1 MQTNVDFK
9 TVVPAAQAGDKAA
22 RDALMTNFYAWSV
35 TQARAVVHEAEAAK
49 NVAVDFWT
57 WMFTDGGLGE
67 YDAEKGAFYPWMA
80 AQIRHIALAA
90 TKKGRP
96 KINYYAE
103 VLDSEIAPDDAAEP
117 LENLSEH
124 AGVLR
129 AIEAIADMLPQEQRK
144 NVYRRVRR
152 LIKSATAKEIADEF
166 GPRAQRVRKLVKD
179 VRDAI
184 NERLA
189 D

>member
-1 MQTNVDFK
+1 MNLDFQ
-9 TVVPAAQAGDKAA
+9 TVVPAAQAGDKTA
-22 RDALMTNFYAWSV
+22 RDALMTAFYAWSV
-35 TQARAVVHEAEAAK
+35 TQAREVVHEAEAAK

-57 WMFTDGGLGE
+57 WLYAEGGVLE

-90 TKKGRP
+90 AKKGRP
-96 KINYYAE
+96 KINYYNDVPDYDTSLEDAAGRIGALQDLE
-103 VLDSEIAPDDAAEP
+103 EIA
-117 LENLSEH
+117 ST
-124 AGVLR
+124 
-129 AIEAIADMLPQEQRK
+129 LPSGQHRD
-144 NVYRRVRR
+144 VYWR
-152 LIKSATAKEIADEF
+152 LVEGTTPKEIGEEL
-166 GPRAQRVRKLVKD
+166 GLSPQRVRKLVKD

>member
-22 RDALMTNFYAWSV
+22 RDALMESFYAWSV
-35 TQARAVVHEAEAAK
+35 TQARQVVHEAEAAK

-57 WMFTDGGLGE
+57 WLFTDGGIGE

-80 AQIRHIALAA
+80 AQIRHLALAA

-96 KINYYAE
+96 KINYYNE
-103 VLDSEIAPDDAAEP
+103 VPDYEVANMDAAERIGALRD
-117 LENLSEH
+117 LEEIANNLPSGQH
-124 AGVLR
+124 K
-129 AIEAIADMLPQEQRK
+129 D
-144 NVYRRVRR
+144 VYWR
-152 LIKSATAKEIADEF
+152 LVEGATAKEIAEEL
-166 GPRAQRVRKLVKD
+166 GLSAPRVRKLVKD

>member
-1 MQTNVDFK
+1 MSNIDFK

-22 RDALMTNFYAWSV
+22 RDALMTSFYAWSV
-35 TQARAVVHEAEAAK
+35 TQARQVVHEAEAAK

-57 WMFTDGGLGE
+57 WLFTDGGIGE
-67 YDAEKGAFYPWMA
+67 YDAEKGAFFPWMA
-80 AQIRHIALAA
+80 AQIRHLALAA

-96 KINYYAE
+96 KINYYA
-103 VLDSEIAPDDAAEP
+103 DAPTEFDTSHGDAAERIGALRD
-117 LENLSEH
+117 LEEIAHNLPSGQH
-124 AGVLR
+124 K
-129 AIEAIADMLPQEQRK
+129 D
-144 NVYRRVRR
+144 VYWR
-152 LIKSATAKEIADEF
+152 LVEGATAKEIADEL
-166 GPRAQRVRKLVKD
+166 GLSAPRVRKLVKD